1 MPKSVGWI
9 ACRVVSRRHATSGIW
24 ALLAALGTA
33 EGRQRRILLY
43 AFARLAYHR
52 SGDGDLRD
60 RMIEA

>member
-1 MPKSVGWI
+1 MAAIHRRAAKMPF
-9 ACRVVSRRHATSGIW
+9 ARVVFTD